1 VTLHLIK
8 LAVGIDDIDH
18 LARRQKQYRLKN
30 GNFRMRTRM
39 MPKRL
44 DELLDGG
51 SLYWVIRRFIQVR
64 QPIVAVREEPDDQG
78 RPQCIVEVEPRHI
91 ETSAQPCRPFQGWR
105 YLKSDAAPP
114 DVRSGTGGVYID
126 PKMPPAM
133 KLELRRLGLI

>member
-18 LARRQKQYRLKN
+18 LGRRQRQYRLRN

-44 DELLDGG
+44 DDLLDGG
-51 SLYWVIRRFIQVR
+51 SLFWVIRRFIQVR
-64 QPIVAVREEPDDQG
+64 QPIVAVREEPDEHG
-78 RPQCIVEVEPRHI
+78 RAQCIVEVEPRHI
-91 ETSAQPCRPFQGWR
+91 EVAAQPCRPFQGWR
-105 YLKSDAAPP
+105 YLKPEAAPP
-114 DVRSGTGGVYID
+114 DARGAGGYVD
-126 PKMPPAM
+126 PRMPPGL

>member
-1 VTLHLIK
+1 MTLHLIK

-18 LARRQKQYRLKN
+18 LARRQLQYRLKN

-39 MPKRL
+39 MPKRV
-44 DELLDGG
+44 DDLLDGG

-64 QPIVAVREEPDDQG
+64 QPIVAVREEPDDHG

-91 ETSAQPCRPFQGWR
+91 ETQAQMCRPFQGWR
-105 YLKSDAAPP
+105 YLKPDAAPP
-114 DVRSGTGGVYID
+114 DARVGQGAVYVD